1 MAGQCRGG
9 RTLSQLSSDNGAM
22 IGEGRFA
29 AVITCMDGR
38 IQTRT
43 LDQVMTRFGVR
54 YVDNITATGAVQHLD
69 GSVTPTGEGLL
80 QSLTVSARAHGT
92 NQVALVAHTGCA
104 GNPVPDDKQKRQL
117 QAARVVVAERFPEME
132 VVALFF
138 DPRIGFEKVG

>member
-1 MAGQCRGG
+1 MTSA
-9 RTLSQLSSDNGAM
+9 
-22 IGEGRFA
+22 GRFA

-54 YVDNITATGAVQHLD
+54 YVDNITSTGAVQHLD

-80 QSLTVSARAHGT
+80 RSLTVSSEAHGT
-92 NQVALVAHTGCA
+92 NQVAVVAHSGCA
-104 GNPVPDDKQKRQL
+104 GNPVPDSTQKDQL
-117 QAARVVVAERFPEME
+117 LRAKSVVSERFPEMD
-132 VVALFF
+132 VIALFF

>member
-1 MAGQCRGG
+1 MA
-9 RTLSQLSSDNGAM
+9 A
-22 IGEGRFA
+22 EGRFA

-54 YVDNITATGAVQHLD
+54 YVDNITSTGAVQHLD

-80 QSLTVSARAHGT
+80 RSLTVSSEAHGT
-92 NQVALVAHTGCA
+92 NQVAVVAHSGCA
-104 GNPVPDDKQKRQL
+104 GNPVPDNTQKDQL
-117 QAARVVVAERFPEME
+117 LRAKSVVSERFPEME
-132 VVALFF
+132 VIALFF